1 MKLPIDNKSLCTVL
15 IVLIIMVSLCS
26 VIIVHEVQDSDNST
40 QGSYQ
45 VLARVNTEGSGIY
58 IKSSVLSEKGGP
70 GAFYNTSTYEITE
83 ANKSA
88 WGGLVVGTPGAATI
102 QHVQM
107 QQIAQKAGLQFTLYQ
122 EGQAL
127 DNEHVYYV
135 ATMSNATTVTGYT
148 GKLDAGILWEPQY
161 SKIVNSD
168 GFSELVLTNNLFA
181 GHTCCNIVGVK
192 SYTQSHSD
200 ETERFLAAYVKAAK
214 YVDYAVQ
221 HVGSDEYNK
230 LVEIGKSVV
239 GSSVDQATIE
249 EAFQNITYTYADDA
263 TGDLSDLEKDIADL
277 ADSLIDMKLLQHNLK
292 DLGFNYSSQFARAFV
307 DNSYL
312 QKAVGRTPA
321 ASDSQAIITVAV
333 IAGDIH
339 QIAVHVAK
347 ELGYYEEF
355 NLTVNL
361 SSATNGPG
369 VAVAVQNGT
378 AQFGVLGAPPAT
390 STAINGKLITA

>member
-1 MKLPIDNKSLCTVL
+1 MKLPIDNKSLCAVL

-26 VIIVHEVQDSDNST
+26 VIIVSELNNSDDSK

-58 IKSSVLSEKGGP
+58 IKSAVLSEKGGP
-70 GAFYNTSTYEITE
+70 SAFYNTSTYEITE
-83 ANKSA
+83 ANKAA

-107 QQIAQKAGLQFTLYQ
+107 QQIVEKAGLQFTLYQ
-122 EGQAL
+122 DGQST
-127 DNEHVYYV
+127 DNDHVYYV
-135 ATMSNATTVTGYT
+135 ATMNNASTVTGYT

-161 SKIVNSD
+161 SIIINTS
-168 GFSELVLTNNLFA
+168 GFSELALTNNLFP

-192 SYTQSHSD
+192 SYTHSHAD

-214 YVDYAVQ
+214 YVDYAVKNP
-221 HVGSDEYNK
+221 SSAEYAK
-230 LVEIGKSVV
+230 LVEIGKKVTGGSVA
-239 GSSVDQATIE
+239 QATIE
-249 EAFQNITYTYADDA
+249 EALQNITYTYADDA
-263 TGDLSDLEKDIADL
+263 VGNLGNLEKDIAGL
-277 ADSLIDMKLLQHNLK
+277 ADSLISMKLLQHNLN

-307 DNSYL
+307 DDSYL
-312 QKAVGRTPA
+312 KNAIGREPA
-321 ASDSQAIITVAV
+321 TTDPKAIITVAV

-339 QIAVHVAK
+339 QIAVHVAD

-390 STAINGKLITA
+390 STVINSKLITA